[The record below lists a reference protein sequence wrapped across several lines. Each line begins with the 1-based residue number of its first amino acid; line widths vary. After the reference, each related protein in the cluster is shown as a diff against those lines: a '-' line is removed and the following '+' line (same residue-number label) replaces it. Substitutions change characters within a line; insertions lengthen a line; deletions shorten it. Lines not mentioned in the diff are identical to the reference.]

1 MILLLILIG
10 FLVLLV
16 SYYIYAVRAF
26 DILERIGSEGSFM
39 EWFFV
44 ICPILNMVFSLK
56 NRKISNFTTI
66 WEFINPR
73 HFNEEY
79 STINKNLET
88 FKERENNRKKIL
100 CSRKET
106 MN

>member
-10 FLVLLV
+10 ILILFV
-16 SYYIYAVRAF
+16 SYYIYGTRAF
-26 DILERIGSEGSFM
+26 NILERIGSEGSFL
-39 EWFFV
+39 EWFIV

-66 WEFINPR
+66 WEYINPKR
-73 HFNEEY
+73 FKEEY

-88 FKERENNRKKIL
+88 FKDREKM
-100 CSRKET
+100 CSCL
-106 MN
+106 